1 MRSSSSMKW
10 PAAAHLG
17 HRCHPRPK
25 CPYGTGFRT
34 SRYKHLFKFTR
45 RFRVLVRAL
54 SVGGNSAPPPGNGA
68 RVRPG
73 LLSGRAGRSAF
84 SPGTTGLSLARPT
97 APMSMKH
104 SCSPSSPIRHR
115 GRGRLR
121 CRAKIL
127 TTGTRQLPSFEDCQ
141 GWRAAGQH
149 RWRRA
154 LLDGLSRYRSPWF
167 RRPARNDL
175 LVSDTMIDGVRAT
188 LAYSYP
194 VSSSAPDQSIADI
207 PAKAPLLMKRRPAFN
222 PNSKAVMAPAA
233 TASLET
239 LARCRVMSAIGTK
252 RTCQLIR

>member
-1 MRSSSSMKW
+1 MSSPAEMSLWHWLPDFPVQAPVQVHAQVQSSGACTQCGRKF
-10 PAAAHLG
+10 L
-17 HRCHPRPK
+17 HR
-25 CPYGTGFRT
+25 
-34 SRYKHLFKFTR
+34 R
-45 RFRVLVRAL
+45 REM
-54 SVGGNSAPPPGNGA
+54 GA

-239 LARCRVMSAIGTK
+239 LARCRVMSAIGT
-252 RTCQLIR
+252 

>member
-1 MRSSSSMKW
+1 MAIDVIPGRNVLMALASGL
-10 PAAAHLG
+10 PG
-17 HRCHPRPK
+17 
-25 CPYGTGFRT
+25 
-34 SRYKHLFKFTR
+34 YKHLFKFTR

-54 SVGGNSAPPPGNGA
+54 SVGGNFCTAAGKWGA
-68 RVRPG
+68 GPTGVVVWQK
-73 LLSGRAGRSAF
+73 AGRSAF

-175 LVSDTMIDGVRAT
+175 LVSDRMIDGVRAT

-239 LARCRVMSAIGTK
+239 LARCRVMSAFDAVDGSSTGT
-252 RTCQLIR
+252 